1 MNQETF
7 YAMAL
12 TRLTNFNFQQALAL
26 YKAAGSA
33 QLLYEYRHNIGDI
46 IEIVKPKI
54 ETSKPKTIE
63 LFYYFIIHN

>member
-12 TRLTNFNFQQALAL
+12 TRLTNFNFQQALEI

-33 QLLYEYRHNIGDI
+33 QNLYEHRNEDWLRLLRIGAMR
-46 IEIVKPKI
+46 
-54 ETSKPKTIE
+54 
-63 LFYYFIIHN
+63 

>member
-12 TRLTNFNFQQALAL
+12 TRLTNFNFQQALEI

-33 QLLYEYRHNIGDI
+33 QNLYEHRNEIGAMR
-46 IEIVKPKI
+46 
-54 ETSKPKTIE
+54 
-63 LFYYFIIHN
+63 